1 MRLSV
6 AFSEEYEQW
15 EKKAEETYL
24 SIRDELEKYPQA
36 VANSV
41 SGLFDLKRRCQ
52 SVSLQMLIGVS
63 QLKS

>member
-41 SGLFDLKRRCQ
+41 SGLLDLKRRCQ